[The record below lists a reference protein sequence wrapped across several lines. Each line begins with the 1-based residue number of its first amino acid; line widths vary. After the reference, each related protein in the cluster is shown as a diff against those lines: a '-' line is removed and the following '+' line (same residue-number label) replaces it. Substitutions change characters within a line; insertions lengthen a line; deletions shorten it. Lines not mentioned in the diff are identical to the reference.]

1 MLRFLI
7 KFFFPRLFQ
16 RIEAESRSWVM
27 QCPSCGYQTSVWQA
41 GGMRYRELGPV
52 YRLDRCR
59 GCRKVGM
66 LRV

>member
-1 MLRFLI
+1 
-7 KFFFPRLFQ
+7 
-16 RIEAESRSWVM
+16 M